1 MKDMFE
7 DDEIDPNAK
16 GTQVLNSKLDRQIEG
31 PLYDMSDA
39 DHYKNLNNEGVGQ
52 DENAIEDEEEMETP
66 NYQEIRNKLNK

>member
-1 MKDMFE
+1 M
-7 DDEIDPNAK
+7 
-16 GTQVLNSKLDRQIEG
+16 NSKLDRQIEG